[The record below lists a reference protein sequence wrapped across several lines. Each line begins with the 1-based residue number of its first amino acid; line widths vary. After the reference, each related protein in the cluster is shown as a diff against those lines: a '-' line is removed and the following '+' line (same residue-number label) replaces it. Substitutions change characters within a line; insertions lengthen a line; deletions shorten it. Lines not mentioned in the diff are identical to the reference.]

1 MIQGR
6 PSFQGEKMRTSDYV
20 RLLALA
26 AIWGA
31 SFLFMRIAAPVFG
44 SVNTTFL
51 RVFFALIGLAV
62 MLFLLRTPMSF
73 KGKLKSA
80 MVLGIINS
88 GVPFLMYAIAAL
100 WLPAGYSAILNAT
113 TPLMGALIGFS
124 CFNEPLSLRK
134 WAGVV
139 LGLVG
144 ITLIS
149 TTGELSLTGNFIT
162 GVLACLIATACYGC
176 AGFLTRRWIT
186 EQGGLD
192 AKLVAFGS
200 QLGACL
206 FLLPFF
212 GYTMAAGPAVNWAIP
227 EVWASIL
234 AVGFI
239 CTALAYLL
247 YFRLIA
253 DIGPLRSLTVT
264 FLIPPFGILW
274 GYLVLGETLTGG
286 FVVGGAIVCLAVW
299 LVVSPAKAIK
309 PASQPVR

>member
-1 MIQGR
+1 MR
-6 PSFQGEKMRTSDYV
+6 PSDYG

-31 SFLFMRIAAPVFG
+31 SFLFMRIAAPAFG

-51 RVFFALIGLAV
+51 RVFFALVGLAA
-62 MLFLLRTPMSF
+62 MLLLLRTPMQF
-73 KGKLKSA
+73 QGKLKSI

-88 GVPFLMYAIAAL
+88 GVPFLMYAVVAL

-124 CFNEPLSLRK
+124 FFHETLTLRK
-134 WAGVV
+134 WAGVM

-144 ITLIS
+144 IGLIT
-149 TTGELSLTGNFIT
+149 TTGEVDLSGQLTI

-176 AGFLTRRWIT
+176 AGFLTRRWVT
-186 EQGGLD
+186 ERGGLD

-200 QLGACL
+200 QIGAVL

-212 GYTMAAGPAVNWAIP
+212 GYTLATGPAVDWAHP
-227 EVWASIL
+227 GVWASVL
-234 AVGFI
+234 AVGFL
-239 CTALAYLL
+239 CTAFAYLL

-286 FVVGGAIVCLAVW
+286 FVFGGAVVCLAVW
-299 LVVSPAKAIK
+299 LVTSPARAVKSAKAQ
-309 PASQPVR
+309 A

>member
-1 MIQGR
+1 MR
-6 PSFQGEKMRTSDYV
+6 PSDYG

-31 SFLFMRIAAPVFG
+31 SFLFMRIAAPAFG

-51 RVFFALIGLAV
+51 RVFFALVGLAA
-62 MLFLLRTPMSF
+62 MLLLLRTPMQF
-73 KGKLKSA
+73 QGKLKSI

-88 GVPFLMYAIAAL
+88 GVPFLMYAVAAL

-124 CFNEPLSLRK
+124 FFHETLTLRK
-134 WAGVV
+134 WAGVM

-144 ITLIS
+144 IGLIT
-149 TTGELSLTGNFIT
+149 TTGEVDLSGQLAI

-176 AGFLTRRWIT
+176 AGFLTRRWVT
-186 EQGGLD
+186 ERGGLD

-200 QLGACL
+200 QIGAVL

-212 GYTMAAGPAVNWAIP
+212 GYTLATGPAVDWAQP
-227 EVWASIL
+227 GVWASVL
-234 AVGFI
+234 AVGFL
-239 CTALAYLL
+239 CTAFAYLL

-286 FVVGGAIVCLAVW
+286 FVFGGAVVCLAVW
-299 LVVSPAKAIK
+299 LVTSPAKAVK
-309 PASQPVR
+309 PAKAQA

>member
-1 MIQGR
+1 
-6 PSFQGEKMRTSDYV
+6 MRTSDYV
-20 RLLALA
+20 RLLVLA

-31 SFLFMRIAAPVFG
+31 SFLFMRIAAPAFG

-51 RVFFALIGLAV
+51 RVFFALIGLAA
-62 MLFLLRTPMSF
+62 MLLLLRTPMRF
-73 KGKLKSA
+73 QGKLKSA

-124 CFNEPLSLRK
+124 FFSETLTLRK
-134 WAGVV
+134 WAGVM

-144 ITLIS
+144 IGLIT
-149 TTGELSLTGNFIT
+149 TTGEVDLSGQLAI

-176 AGFLTRRWIT
+176 AGFLTRRWVT
-186 EQGGLD
+186 ERGGLD

-200 QLGACL
+200 QIGAVL

-212 GYTMAAGPAVNWAIP
+212 GYTLATGPAVDWAQP
-227 EVWASIL
+227 WVWASVL
-234 AVGFI
+234 AVGFL
-239 CTALAYLL
+239 CTAFAYLL

-286 FVVGGAIVCLAVW
+286 FVFGGAVVCLAVW
-299 LVVSPAKAIK
+299 LVTSPAKAVK
-309 PASQPVR
+309 SAKAQA

>member
-1 MIQGR
+1 MR
-6 PSFQGEKMRTSDYV
+6 PSDYG

-31 SFLFMRIAAPVFG
+31 SFLFMRIAAPAFG
-44 SVNTTFL
+44 SINTTFL
-51 RVFFALIGLAV
+51 RVFFALVGLAA
-62 MLFLLRTPMSF
+62 MLLLLRTPMQF
-73 KGKLKSA
+73 HGKLKA
-80 MVLGIINS
+80 IMVLGIINS
-88 GVPFLMYAIAAL
+88 GVPFLMYAVAAL

-124 CFNEPLSLRK
+124 FFHEELTLRK
-134 WAGVV
+134 WAGVM

-144 ITLIS
+144 IGLIT
-149 TTGELSLTGNFIT
+149 TTGEVDLSGQLAI

-186 EQGGLD
+186 ERGGLD

-200 QLGACL
+200 QIGAVL

-212 GYTMAAGPAVNWAIP
+212 GYSLTSGPAVDWAQP
-227 EVWASIL
+227 GVWASVL
-234 AVGFI
+234 AVGFL
-239 CTALAYLL
+239 CTAFAYLL

-286 FVVGGAIVCLAVW
+286 FVLGGAVVCLAVW
-299 LVVSPAKAIK
+299 LVTSHAK
-309 PASQPVR
+309 PARAQE

>member
-1 MIQGR
+1 
-6 PSFQGEKMRTSDYV
+6 MRTSDYV
-20 RLLALA
+20 RLLVLA

-31 SFLFMRIAAPVFG
+31 SFLFMRIAAPAFG

-51 RVFFALIGLAV
+51 RVFFALVGLAA
-62 MLFLLRTPMSF
+62 MLLLLRTPMQF
-73 KGKLKSA
+73 QGKLKSI

-88 GVPFLMYAIAAL
+88 GVPFLMYAVAAL

-124 CFNEPLSLRK
+124 FFHETLTLRK
-134 WAGVV
+134 WAGVM

-144 ITLIS
+144 IGLIT
-149 TTGELSLTGNFIT
+149 TTGEVDLSGQLAI

-176 AGFLTRRWIT
+176 AGFLTRRWVT
-186 EQGGLD
+186 ERGGLD

-200 QLGACL
+200 QIGAVL

-212 GYTMAAGPAVNWAIP
+212 GYTLATGPAVDWAQP
-227 EVWASIL
+227 GVWASVL
-234 AVGFI
+234 AVGFL
-239 CTALAYLL
+239 CTAFAYLL

-253 DIGPLRSLTVT
+253 DISPLRSLTVT

-286 FVVGGAIVCLAVW
+286 FVFGGAVVCLAVW
-299 LVVSPAKAIK
+299 LVTSPARAVKSAKAQ
-309 PASQPVR
+309 A

>member
-1 MIQGR
+1 
-6 PSFQGEKMRTSDYV
+6 MRTSDYG

-31 SFLFMRIAAPVFG
+31 SFLFMRIAAPAFG
-44 SVNTTFL
+44 SINTTFL
-51 RVFFALIGLAV
+51 RVFFALVGLAA
-62 MLFLLRTPMSF
+62 MLLLLRTPMQF
-73 KGKLKSA
+73 QGKLKSI

-88 GVPFLMYAIAAL
+88 GVPFLMYAVAAL

-124 CFNEPLSLRK
+124 FFHEVLTLRK
-134 WAGVV
+134 WVGVM

-144 ITLIS
+144 IGLIT
-149 TTGELSLTGNFIT
+149 TTGEVDLSGQLAI

-176 AGFLTRRWIT
+176 AGFLTRRWVT
-186 EQGGLD
+186 ERGGLD

-200 QLGACL
+200 QIGAVL

-212 GYTMAAGPAVNWAIP
+212 GYTLATGPAVDWAQP
-227 EVWASIL
+227 GVWASVL
-234 AVGFI
+234 AVGFL
-239 CTALAYLL
+239 CTAFAYLL

-286 FVVGGAIVCLAVW
+286 FVLGGAVVCFAVW
-299 LVVSPAKAIK
+299 LVVSPARAAK
-309 PASQPVR
+309 PAKAQA

>member
-1 MIQGR
+1 MR
-6 PSFQGEKMRTSDYV
+6 PSDYG

-31 SFLFMRIAAPVFG
+31 SFLFMRIAAPAFG

-51 RVFFALIGLAV
+51 RVFFALVGLAA
-62 MLFLLRTPMSF
+62 MLLLLRTPMQF
-73 KGKLKSA
+73 QGKLKSI

-88 GVPFLMYAIAAL
+88 GVPFLMYAVAAL

-124 CFNEPLSLRK
+124 FFHETLTLRK
-134 WAGVV
+134 WAGVM

-144 ITLIS
+144 IGLIT
-149 TTGELSLTGNFIT
+149 TTGEVDLSGQLTI

-176 AGFLTRRWIT
+176 AGFLTRRWVT
-186 EQGGLD
+186 ERGGLD

-200 QLGACL
+200 QIGAVL

-212 GYTMAAGPAVNWAIP
+212 GYTLATGPAVDWAQP
-227 EVWASIL
+227 GVWASVL
-234 AVGFI
+234 AVGFL
-239 CTALAYLL
+239 CTAFAYLL

-286 FVVGGAIVCLAVW
+286 FVFSGAVVCLAVW
-299 LVVSPAKAIK
+299 LVTSPARAVKSAKAQ
-309 PASQPVR
+309 A

>member
-1 MIQGR
+1 MR
-6 PSFQGEKMRTSDYV
+6 PSDYG

-31 SFLFMRIAAPVFG
+31 SFLFMRIAAPAFG

-51 RVFFALIGLAV
+51 RVFFALVGLAA
-62 MLFLLRTPMSF
+62 MLLLLRTPMQF
-73 KGKLKSA
+73 QGKLKSI

-88 GVPFLMYAIAAL
+88 GVPFLMYAVAAL

-124 CFNEPLSLRK
+124 FFHETLTLRK
-134 WAGVV
+134 WAGVM

-144 ITLIS
+144 IGLI
-149 TTGELSLTGNFIT
+149 T
-162 GVLACLIATACYGC
+162 TACYGC
-176 AGFLTRRWIT
+176 AGFLTRRWVT
-186 EQGGLD
+186 ERGGLD

-200 QLGACL
+200 QIGAVL

-212 GYTMAAGPAVNWAIP
+212 GYTLATGPAVDWAQP
-227 EVWASIL
+227 GVWASVL
-234 AVGFI
+234 AVGFL
-239 CTALAYLL
+239 CTAFAYLL

-286 FVVGGAIVCLAVW
+286 FVFGGAVVCLAVW
-299 LVVSPAKAIK
+299 LVTSPARAVKSAKAQ
-309 PASQPVR
+309 A

>member
-1 MIQGR
+1 
-6 PSFQGEKMRTSDYV
+6 MRTSDYV
-20 RLLALA
+20 RLLVLA

-31 SFLFMRIAAPVFG
+31 SFLFMRIAAPAFG

-51 RVFFALIGLAV
+51 RVFFALVGLAA
-62 MLFLLRTPMSF
+62 MLLLLRTPMQF
-73 KGKLKSA
+73 QGKLKSI

-124 CFNEPLSLRK
+124 FFHETLTWRK
-134 WAGVV
+134 WAGVM
-139 LGLVG
+139 LGLMG
-144 ITLIS
+144 ITLIT
-149 TTGELSLTGNFIT
+149 TTGEVNLSGNLII

-176 AGFLTRRWIT
+176 AGFLTRRWVT
-186 EQGGLD
+186 ERGGLD

-200 QLGACL
+200 QIGAVL

-212 GYTMAAGPAVNWAIP
+212 GYTLVTGPAVDWAQP
-227 EVWASIL
+227 WVWASVL
-234 AVGFI
+234 AVGFL
-239 CTALAYLL
+239 CTAFAYLL

-286 FVVGGAIVCLAVW
+286 FVFGGAVVCLAVW
-299 LVVSPAKAIK
+299 LVTSPAKAVK
-309 PASQPVR
+309 PAKAQA

>member
-1 MIQGR
+1 MR
-6 PSFQGEKMRTSDYV
+6 PSDYG

-31 SFLFMRIAAPVFG
+31 SFLFMRIAAPTFG

-51 RVFFALIGLAV
+51 RVFFALVGLAA
-62 MLFLLRTPMSF
+62 MLLLLRTPMQF
-73 KGKLKSA
+73 QGKLKSI

-88 GVPFLMYAIAAL
+88 GVPFLMYAVAAL

-124 CFNEPLSLRK
+124 FFHETLTLRK
-134 WAGVV
+134 WAGVM

-144 ITLIS
+144 IGLIT
-149 TTGELSLTGNFIT
+149 TTGEVDLSGQLAI

-176 AGFLTRRWIT
+176 AGFLTRRWVT
-186 EQGGLD
+186 ERGGLD

-200 QLGACL
+200 QIGAVL

-212 GYTMAAGPAVNWAIP
+212 GYTLATGPAVDWAQP
-227 EVWASIL
+227 GVWASVL
-234 AVGFI
+234 AVGFL
-239 CTALAYLL
+239 CTAFAYLL

-286 FVVGGAIVCLAVW
+286 FVFGGAVVCLAVW
-299 LVVSPAKAIK
+299 LVTSPAKAVK
-309 PASQPVR
+309 PAKAQA

>member
-1 MIQGR
+1 MR
-6 PSFQGEKMRTSDYV
+6 PSDYG

-31 SFLFMRIAAPVFG
+31 SFLFMRIAAPAFG

-51 RVFFALIGLAV
+51 RVFFALIGLAA
-62 MLFLLRTPMSF
+62 MLLLLRTPMRF
-73 KGKLKSA
+73 QGKLKSA

-124 CFNEPLSLRK
+124 FFSETLTLRK
-134 WAGVV
+134 WAGVM

-144 ITLIS
+144 IGLIT
-149 TTGELSLTGNFIT
+149 TTGEVDLSGQLAI

-176 AGFLTRRWIT
+176 AGFLTKRWVT
-186 EQGGLD
+186 ERGGLD

-200 QLGACL
+200 QIGAVL

-212 GYTMAAGPAVNWAIP
+212 GYTLATGPAVDWAQP
-227 EVWASIL
+227 WVWASVL
-234 AVGFI
+234 AVGFL
-239 CTALAYLL
+239 CTAFAYLL

-286 FVVGGAIVCLAVW
+286 FVFGGAVVCLAVW
-299 LVVSPAKAIK
+299 LVTSPAKAVK
-309 PASQPVR
+309 SAKAQA

>member
-1 MIQGR
+1 MR
-6 PSFQGEKMRTSDYV
+6 PSDYG

-31 SFLFMRIAAPVFG
+31 SFLFMRIAAPAFG

-51 RVFFALIGLAV
+51 RVFFALVGLAA
-62 MLFLLRTPMSF
+62 MLLLLRTPMQF
-73 KGKLKSA
+73 QGKLKSI

-88 GVPFLMYAIAAL
+88 GVPFLMYAVAAL

-124 CFNEPLSLRK
+124 FFHETLTLRK
-134 WAGVV
+134 WAGVM

-144 ITLIS
+144 IGLIT
-149 TTGELSLTGNFIT
+149 TTGEVDLSGQLTI

-176 AGFLTRRWIT
+176 AGFLTRRWVT
-186 EQGGLD
+186 ERGGLD

-200 QLGACL
+200 QIGAVL

-212 GYTMAAGPAVNWAIP
+212 GYTLATGPAVDWAQP
-227 EVWASIL
+227 GVWASVL
-234 AVGFI
+234 AVGFL
-239 CTALAYLL
+239 CTAFAYLL

-253 DIGPLRSLTVT
+253 DISPLRSLTVT

-286 FVVGGAIVCLAVW
+286 FVFGGAVVCLAVW
-299 LVVSPAKAIK
+299 LVTSPARAVKSAKAQ
-309 PASQPVR
+309 A

>member
-1 MIQGR
+1 MR
-6 PSFQGEKMRTSDYV
+6 PSDYG

-31 SFLFMRIAAPVFG
+31 SFLFMRIAAPAFG
-44 SVNTTFL
+44 SINTTFL
-51 RVFFALIGLAV
+51 RVFFALVGLAA
-62 MLFLLRTPMSF
+62 MLLLLRTPMQF
-73 KGKLKSA
+73 HGKLKA
-80 MVLGIINS
+80 IMVLGIINS
-88 GVPFLMYAIAAL
+88 GVPFLMYAVAAL

-124 CFNEPLSLRK
+124 FFHEELTLRK
-134 WAGVV
+134 WAGVM

-144 ITLIS
+144 IGLIT
-149 TTGELSLTGNFIT
+149 TTGEVDLSGQLAI

-176 AGFLTRRWIT
+176 AGFLTRCWIS
-186 EQGGLD
+186 ERGGLD

-200 QLGACL
+200 QLGASL

-212 GYTMAAGPAVNWAIP
+212 AYQLAAGPAVDWAVP
-227 EVWASIL
+227 TAWASVL
-234 AVGFI
+234 AVGVV

-247 YFRLIA
+247 YFRLSA

-274 GYLVLGETLTGG
+274 GALVLGETLSQG
-286 FVVGGAIVCLAVW
+286 FVLGGLVVCLSVW
-299 LVVSPAKAIK
+299 LVTSQASP
-309 PASQPVR
+309 PAVQARAQPQDPDAR

>member
-1 MIQGR
+1 MR
-6 PSFQGEKMRTSDYV
+6 PSDYG

-31 SFLFMRIAAPVFG
+31 SFLFMRIAAPAFG

-51 RVFFALIGLAV
+51 RVFFALVGLAA
-62 MLFLLRTPMSF
+62 MLLLLRTPMQF
-73 KGKLKSA
+73 QGKLKSI

-88 GVPFLMYAIAAL
+88 GVPFLMYAVVAL

-124 CFNEPLSLRK
+124 FFHETLTLRK
-134 WAGVV
+134 WAGVM

-144 ITLIS
+144 IGLIT
-149 TTGELSLTGNFIT
+149 TTGEVDLSGQLTI

-176 AGFLTRRWIT
+176 AGFLTRRWVT
-186 EQGGLD
+186 ERGGLD

-200 QLGACL
+200 QIGAVL

-212 GYTMAAGPAVNWAIP
+212 GYTLATGPAVDWAQP
-227 EVWASIL
+227 GVWASVL
-234 AVGFI
+234 AVGFL
-239 CTALAYLL
+239 CTAFAYLL

-286 FVVGGAIVCLAVW
+286 FVFGGAVVCLAVW
-299 LVVSPAKAIK
+299 LVTSPARAVKSAKAQ
-309 PASQPVR
+309 A

>member
-1 MIQGR
+1 
-6 PSFQGEKMRTSDYV
+6 MRTSDYG

-31 SFLFMRIAAPVFG
+31 SFLFMRIAATAFG
-44 SVNTTFL
+44 SINTTFL
-51 RVFFALIGLAV
+51 RVFFALVGLAA
-62 MLFLLRTPMSF
+62 MLLLLRTPMAF
-73 KGKLKSA
+73 QGKLKSI

-88 GVPFLMYAIAAL
+88 GVPFLMYAVAAL

-124 CFNEPLSLRK
+124 FFHEVLTLRK
-134 WAGVV
+134 WVGVM

-144 ITLIS
+144 IGLIT
-149 TTGELSLTGNFIT
+149 TTGEVDLSGQLAI

-176 AGFLTRRWIT
+176 AGFLTRRWVT
-186 EQGGLD
+186 ERGGLD

-200 QLGACL
+200 QIGAVL

-212 GYTMAAGPAVNWAIP
+212 GYTLATGPAVDWAQP
-227 EVWASIL
+227 GVWASVL
-234 AVGFI
+234 AVGFL
-239 CTALAYLL
+239 CTAFAYLL

-286 FVVGGAIVCLAVW
+286 FVLGGAVVCLAVW
-299 LVVSPAKAIK
+299 LVVSPARTAK
-309 PASQPVR
+309 PAKAQA

>member
-1 MIQGR
+1 MR
-6 PSFQGEKMRTSDYV
+6 PSDYG

-31 SFLFMRIAAPVFG
+31 SFLFMRIAAPAFG

-51 RVFFALIGLAV
+51 RVFFALVGLAA
-62 MLFLLRTPMSF
+62 MLLLLRTPMQF
-73 KGKLKSA
+73 QGKLKSI

-88 GVPFLMYAIAAL
+88 GVPFLMYAVAAL

-124 CFNEPLSLRK
+124 FFHETLTLRK
-134 WAGVV
+134 WAGVM

-144 ITLIS
+144 IGLIT
-149 TTGELSLTGNFIT
+149 TTGEVDLSGQLTI

-186 EQGGLD
+186 ERGGLD

-200 QLGACL
+200 QIGAVL

-212 GYTMAAGPAVNWAIP
+212 GYTLATGPAVDWAQP
-227 EVWASIL
+227 GVWASML
-234 AVGFI
+234 AVGFL
-239 CTALAYLL
+239 CTAFAYLL

-286 FVVGGAIVCLAVW
+286 FVFGGAVVCLAVW
-299 LVVSPAKAIK
+299 LVTSPARAVKSAKAQ
-309 PASQPVR
+309 A

>member
-1 MIQGR
+1 MR
-6 PSFQGEKMRTSDYV
+6 PSDYG

-31 SFLFMRIAAPVFG
+31 SFLFMRIAAPAFG
-44 SVNTTFL
+44 SINTTFL
-51 RVFFALIGLAV
+51 RVFFALVGLAA
-62 MLFLLRTPMSF
+62 MLLLLRTPMQF
-73 KGKLKSA
+73 HGKLKA
-80 MVLGIINS
+80 IMVLGTINS
-88 GVPFLMYAIAAL
+88 GVPFLMYAVAAL

-124 CFNEPLSLRK
+124 FFNEQLGLRK
-134 WAGVV
+134 WAGVM

-144 ITLIS
+144 IGLIT
-149 TTGELSLTGNFIT
+149 TTGEVDLSGQLAI

-176 AGFLTRRWIT
+176 AGFLTRRWIS
-186 EQGGLD
+186 ERGGLD

-200 QLGACL
+200 QIGAVL

-212 GYTMAAGPAVNWAIP
+212 AYSLTSGPAVDWAQP
-227 EVWASIL
+227 GVWASVL
-234 AVGFI
+234 AVGLL
-239 CTALAYLL
+239 CTAFAYLL

-286 FVVGGAIVCLAVW
+286 FVLGGAVVCLAVW
-299 LVVSPAKAIK
+299 LVTSHAK
-309 PASQPVR
+309 PARAQA

>member
-1 MIQGR
+1 MR
-6 PSFQGEKMRTSDYV
+6 PSDYG

-31 SFLFMRIAAPVFG
+31 SFLFMRIAAPAFG

-51 RVFFALIGLAV
+51 RVFFALVGLAA
-62 MLFLLRTPMSF
+62 MLLLLRTPMQF
-73 KGKLKSA
+73 HGKLKA
-80 MVLGIINS
+80 IMVLGIINS
-88 GVPFLMYAIAAL
+88 GVPFLMYAVAAL

-124 CFNEPLSLRK
+124 FFHEELTLRK
-134 WAGVV
+134 WAGVM

-144 ITLIS
+144 IGLIT
-149 TTGELSLTGNFIT
+149 TTGEVDLSGQLAI

-176 AGFLTRRWIT
+176 AGFLTRRWVT
-186 EQGGLD
+186 ERGGLD

-200 QLGACL
+200 QIGAVL

-212 GYTMAAGPAVNWAIP
+212 GYTLATGPAVDWAQP
-227 EVWASIL
+227 GVWASVL
-234 AVGFI
+234 AVGFL
-239 CTALAYLL
+239 CTAFAYLL

-253 DIGPLRSLTVT
+253 DISPLRSLTVT

-286 FVVGGAIVCLAVW
+286 FVFGGAVVCLAVW
-299 LVVSPAKAIK
+299 LVTSPARAVKPAKAQ
-309 PASQPVR
+309 A

>member
-1 MIQGR
+1 MR
-6 PSFQGEKMRTSDYV
+6 PSDYG

-31 SFLFMRIAAPVFG
+31 SFLFMRIAAPAFG
-44 SVNTTFL
+44 SINTTFL
-51 RVFFALIGLAV
+51 RVFFALIGLAT
-62 MLFLLRTPMSF
+62 MLLLLRTPMQF
-73 KGKLKSA
+73 HGKLKVI

-88 GVPFLMYAIAAL
+88 GVPFLMYAVAAL

-124 CFNEPLSLRK
+124 FFNEQLGLRK
-134 WAGVV
+134 WAGVM

-144 ITLIS
+144 IGLIT
-149 TTGELSLTGNFIT
+149 TTGEVDLSSQLAI

-186 EQGGLD
+186 ERGGLD

-200 QLGACL
+200 QIGAVL

-212 GYTMAAGPAVNWAIP
+212 GYSLTSGPAVDWAQP
-227 EVWASIL
+227 GVWASML
-234 AVGFI
+234 AVGFL
-239 CTALAYLL
+239 CTAFAYLL

-286 FVVGGAIVCLAVW
+286 FVLGGAVVCLAVW
-299 LVVSPAKAIK
+299 LVTSHAK
-309 PASQPVR
+309 PARAQA

>member
-1 MIQGR
+1 
-6 PSFQGEKMRTSDYV
+6 MRTSDYV
-20 RLLALA
+20 RLLVLA

-31 SFLFMRIAAPVFG
+31 SFLFMRIAAPAFG

-51 RVFFALIGLAV
+51 RVFFALVGLAA
-62 MLFLLRTPMSF
+62 MLLLLRTPMQF
-73 KGKLKSA
+73 QGKLKSI

-88 GVPFLMYAIAAL
+88 GVPFLMYAVAAL

-124 CFNEPLSLRK
+124 FFSETLTLRK
-134 WAGVV
+134 WAGVM

-144 ITLIS
+144 IGLIT
-149 TTGELSLTGNFIT
+149 TTGEVDLSGQLAI

-176 AGFLTRRWIT
+176 AGFLTRRWVT
-186 EQGGLD
+186 ERGGLD

-200 QLGACL
+200 QIGAVL

-212 GYTMAAGPAVNWAIP
+212 GYTLATGPAVDWAQP
-227 EVWASIL
+227 GVWASVL
-234 AVGFI
+234 AVGFL
-239 CTALAYLL
+239 CTAFAYLL

-286 FVVGGAIVCLAVW
+286 FVFGGAVVCLAVW
-299 LVVSPAKAIK
+299 LVTSPARAVKSAKAQ
-309 PASQPVR
+309 A

>member
-1 MIQGR
+1 MR
-6 PSFQGEKMRTSDYV
+6 PSDYV

-31 SFLFMRIAAPVFG
+31 SFLFMRIAAPAFG

-51 RVFFALIGLAV
+51 RVFFALVGLAA
-62 MLFLLRTPMSF
+62 MLLLLRTPMQF
-73 KGKLKSA
+73 QGKLKSI

-88 GVPFLMYAIAAL
+88 GVPFLMYAVAAL

-124 CFNEPLSLRK
+124 FFHEELTLRK
-134 WAGVV
+134 WAGVM

-144 ITLIS
+144 IGLIT
-149 TTGELSLTGNFIT
+149 TTGEVDLSGQLAI

-176 AGFLTRRWIT
+176 AGFLTRRWVT
-186 EQGGLD
+186 ERGGLD

-200 QLGACL
+200 QIGAVL

-212 GYTMAAGPAVNWAIP
+212 GYTLATGPAVDWAQP
-227 EVWASIL
+227 GVWASVL
-234 AVGFI
+234 AVGFL
-239 CTALAYLL
+239 CTAFAYLL

-286 FVVGGAIVCLAVW
+286 FVFGGAVVCLAVW
-299 LVVSPAKAIK
+299 LVTSPARAVKPAKAQ
-309 PASQPVR
+309 A

>member
-1 MIQGR
+1 MR
-6 PSFQGEKMRTSDYV
+6 PSDYG

-31 SFLFMRIAAPVFG
+31 SFLFMRIAAPAFG
-44 SVNTTFL
+44 SINTTFL
-51 RVFFALIGLAV
+51 RVFFALVGLAA
-62 MLFLLRTPMSF
+62 MLLLLRTPMQF
-73 KGKLKSA
+73 QGKLKSI

-88 GVPFLMYAIAAL
+88 GVPFLMYAVAAL

-124 CFNEPLSLRK
+124 FFHETLTLRK
-134 WAGVV
+134 WAGVM

-144 ITLIS
+144 IGLIT
-149 TTGELSLTGNFIT
+149 TTGEVDLSGQLAI

-176 AGFLTRRWIT
+176 AGFLTRRWVT
-186 EQGGLD
+186 ERGGLD

-200 QLGACL
+200 QIGAVL

-212 GYTMAAGPAVNWAIP
+212 GYTLATGPAVDWAQP
-227 EVWASIL
+227 GVWASVL
-234 AVGFI
+234 AVGFL
-239 CTALAYLL
+239 CTAFAYLL

-253 DIGPLRSLTVT
+253 DISPLRSLTVT

-286 FVVGGAIVCLAVW
+286 FVFGGAVVCLAVW
-299 LVVSPAKAIK
+299 LVTSPARAVKSAKAQ
-309 PASQPVR
+309 A

>member
-1 MIQGR
+1 
-6 PSFQGEKMRTSDYV
+6 MRTSDYG

-31 SFLFMRIAAPVFG
+31 SFLFMRIAAPAFG
-44 SVNTTFL
+44 SINTTFL
-51 RVFFALIGLAV
+51 RVFFALVGLAA
-62 MLFLLRTPMSF
+62 MLLLLRTPMQF
-73 KGKLKSA
+73 QGKLKSI

-88 GVPFLMYAIAAL
+88 GVPFLMYAVAAL

-124 CFNEPLSLRK
+124 FFHEVLTLRK
-134 WAGVV
+134 WVGVM

-144 ITLIS
+144 IGLIT
-149 TTGELSLTGNFIT
+149 TTGEVDLSGQLAI

-176 AGFLTRRWIT
+176 AGFLTRRWVT
-186 EQGGLD
+186 ERGGLD

-200 QLGACL
+200 QIGAVL

-212 GYTMAAGPAVNWAIP
+212 GYTLATGPAVDWAQP
-227 EVWASIL
+227 GVWASVL
-234 AVGFI
+234 AVGFL
-239 CTALAYLL
+239 CTAFAYLL

-286 FVVGGAIVCLAVW
+286 FVFGGAVVCLAVW
-299 LVVSPAKAIK
+299 LVTSPARAVKPAKAQ
-309 PASQPVR
+309 A

>member
-1 MIQGR
+1 
-6 PSFQGEKMRTSDYV
+6 MRTSDYG

-31 SFLFMRIAAPVFG
+31 SFLFMRIAAPAFG
-44 SVNTTFL
+44 SINTTFL
-51 RVFFALIGLAV
+51 RVFFALVGLAA
-62 MLFLLRTPMSF
+62 MLLLLRTPMQF
-73 KGKLKSA
+73 QGKLKSI

-88 GVPFLMYAIAAL
+88 GVPFLMYAVAAL

-124 CFNEPLSLRK
+124 FFHEVLTLRK
-134 WAGVV
+134 WVGVM

-144 ITLIS
+144 IGLIT
-149 TTGELSLTGNFIT
+149 TTGEVDLSGQLAI

-176 AGFLTRRWIT
+176 AGFLTRRWVT
-186 EQGGLD
+186 ERGGLD

-200 QLGACL
+200 QIGAVL

-212 GYTMAAGPAVNWAIP
+212 GYTLATGPAVDWAQP
-227 EVWASIL
+227 GVWASVL
-234 AVGFI
+234 AVGFL
-239 CTALAYLL
+239 CTAFAYLL

-286 FVVGGAIVCLAVW
+286 FVLGGAVVCFAVW
-299 LVVSPAKAIK
+299 LVSSPARAAKPAKAQ
-309 PASQPVR
+309 A

>member
-1 MIQGR
+1 MR
-6 PSFQGEKMRTSDYV
+6 PSDYG

-31 SFLFMRIAAPVFG
+31 SFLFMRIAAPAFG
-44 SVNTTFL
+44 SINTTFL
-51 RVFFALIGLAV
+51 RVFFALVGLAA
-62 MLFLLRTPMSF
+62 MLLLLRTPMQF
-73 KGKLKSA
+73 QGKLKSI

-88 GVPFLMYAIAAL
+88 GVPFLMYAVAAL

-124 CFNEPLSLRK
+124 FFHETLTLRK
-134 WAGVV
+134 WAGVM

-144 ITLIS
+144 IGLIT
-149 TTGELSLTGNFIT
+149 TTGEVDLSGQLAI

-186 EQGGLD
+186 ERGGLD

-200 QLGACL
+200 QIGAVL

-212 GYTMAAGPAVNWAIP
+212 GYSLTSGPAVDWAQP
-227 EVWASIL
+227 GVWASVL
-234 AVGFI
+234 AVGFL
-239 CTALAYLL
+239 CTAFAYLL

-286 FVVGGAIVCLAVW
+286 FVFGGAVVCLAVW
-299 LVVSPAKAIK
+299 LVTSPARAVKSAKAQ
-309 PASQPVR
+309 A

>member
-1 MIQGR
+1 MR
-6 PSFQGEKMRTSDYV
+6 PSDYG

-31 SFLFMRIAAPVFG
+31 SFLFMRIAAPAFG

-51 RVFFALIGLAV
+51 RVFFALVGLAA
-62 MLFLLRTPMSF
+62 MLLLLRTPMQF
-73 KGKLKSA
+73 QGKLKSI

-88 GVPFLMYAIAAL
+88 GIPFLMYAVAAL

-124 CFNEPLSLRK
+124 FFHETLTLRK
-134 WAGVV
+134 WAGVM

-144 ITLIS
+144 IGLIT
-149 TTGELSLTGNFIT
+149 TTGEVDLSGQLAI

-176 AGFLTRRWIT
+176 AGFLTRRWVT
-186 EQGGLD
+186 ERGGLD

-200 QLGACL
+200 QIGAVL

-212 GYTMAAGPAVNWAIP
+212 GYTLATGPAVDWAQP
-227 EVWASIL
+227 GVWASVL
-234 AVGFI
+234 AVGFL
-239 CTALAYLL
+239 CTAFAYLL

-253 DIGPLRSLTVT
+253 DISPLRSLTVT

-286 FVVGGAIVCLAVW
+286 FVFGGAVVCLAVW
-299 LVVSPAKAIK
+299 LVTSPARAVKSAKAQ
-309 PASQPVR
+309 A

>member
-1 MIQGR
+1 
-6 PSFQGEKMRTSDYV
+6 MRTSDYV

-26 AIWGA
+26 AIWDA
-31 SFLFMRIAAPVFG
+31 SFLFMRIAAPAFG

-51 RVFFALIGLAV
+51 RVFFALIGLAA
-62 MLFLLRTPMSF
+62 MLLLLRTPMRF
-73 KGKLKSA
+73 QGKLKSA

-124 CFNEPLSLRK
+124 FFSETLTLRK
-134 WAGVV
+134 WAGVM

-144 ITLIS
+144 IGLIT
-149 TTGELSLTGNFIT
+149 TTGEVDLSGQLAI

-176 AGFLTRRWIT
+176 AGFLTRRWVT
-186 EQGGLD
+186 ERGGLD

-200 QLGACL
+200 QIGAVL

-212 GYTMAAGPAVNWAIP
+212 GYTLATGPAVDWAQP
-227 EVWASIL
+227 GVWASVL
-234 AVGFI
+234 AVGFL
-239 CTALAYLL
+239 CTAFAYLL

-286 FVVGGAIVCLAVW
+286 FVFGGAVVCLAVW
-299 LVVSPAKAIK
+299 LVTSPARAIK
-309 PASQPVR
+309 PAKAQA

>member
-1 MIQGR
+1 
-6 PSFQGEKMRTSDYV
+6 MRASDYA
-20 RLLALA
+20 RLLFLA

-31 SFLFMRIAAPVFG
+31 SFLFMRIAAPAFG
-44 SVNTTFL
+44 SINTAFL
-51 RVFFALIGLAV
+51 RVLFGLTGLAV
-62 MLFLLRTPMSF
+62 ILLLMRAPLIF
-73 KGKLKSA
+73 QGKLKSA

-88 GVPFLMYAIAAL
+88 GIPFLMYAIAAL

-124 CFNEPLSLRK
+124 CFNEQLSGRK
-134 WAGVV
+134 WLGVM
-139 LGLVG
+139 LGFLG
-144 ITLIS
+144 ITLIT
-149 TTGELSLTGNFIT
+149 TTGDVAVSETMII
-162 GVLACLIATACYGC
+162 GVIACLIATACYGC

-186 EQGGLD
+186 ERGGLD
-192 AKLVAFGS
+192 ARLVAFGS

-212 GYTMAAGPAVNWAIP
+212 GYSVTTSPVADWAMP
-227 EVWASIL
+227 EVWASLL

-239 CTALAYLL
+239 CTALAYLI

-274 GYLVLGETLTGG
+274 GYLILGETLTEG
-286 FVVGGAIVCLAVW
+286 FVVGGAIVCLSVW
-299 LVVSPAKAIK
+299 LVVSPARTVPRQVLDK
-309 PASQPVR
+309 

>member
-1 MIQGR
+1 
-6 PSFQGEKMRTSDYV
+6 MRTSDYV
-20 RLLALA
+20 RLLLLA

-31 SFLFMRIAAPVFG
+31 SFLFMRIAAPAFG
-44 SVNTTFL
+44 SVNTAFL
-51 RVFFALIGLAV
+51 RVFFGLV
-62 MLFLLRTPMSF
+62 GLGVILLLLRSPMLFQ
-73 KGKLKSA
+73 GKLKSA
-80 MVLGIINS
+80 MLLGIINS
-88 GVPFLMYAIAAL
+88 GIPFLMYAIAAL

-124 CFNEPLSLRK
+124 CFNEQLSGRK
-134 WAGVV
+134 LLGVM
-139 LGLVG
+139 LGIVG
-144 ITLIS
+144 ITLI
-149 TTGELSLTGNFIT
+149 TTTSEVNVSGNLVT

-186 EQGGLD
+186 ERGGLD

-200 QLGACL
+200 QLGACV

-212 GYTMAAGPAVNWAIP
+212 GYSVTAGPAVNWAIP
-227 EVWASIL
+227 EVWASVL
-234 AVGFI
+234 AVGLI
-239 CTALAYLL
+239 CTALAYLI

-274 GYLVLGETLTGG
+274 GYLVLGETITEG

-299 LVVSPAKAIK
+299 LVVSPARRQAPIE
-309 PASQPVR
+309 QELER

>member
-1 MIQGR
+1 MR
-6 PSFQGEKMRTSDYV
+6 PSDYG

-31 SFLFMRIAAPVFG
+31 SFLFMRIAAPAFG

-51 RVFFALIGLAV
+51 RVFFALVGLAA
-62 MLFLLRTPMSF
+62 MLLLLRTPMQF
-73 KGKLKSA
+73 QGKLKSI

-88 GVPFLMYAIAAL
+88 SVPFLMYAVAAL

-124 CFNEPLSLRK
+124 FFSETLTLRK
-134 WAGVV
+134 WAGVM

-144 ITLIS
+144 IGLIT
-149 TTGELSLTGNFIT
+149 TTGEVDLSGQLAI

-176 AGFLTRRWIT
+176 AGFLTRRWVT
-186 EQGGLD
+186 ERGGLD

-200 QLGACL
+200 QIGAVL

-212 GYTMAAGPAVNWAIP
+212 GYTLATGPAVDWAQP
-227 EVWASIL
+227 GVWASVL
-234 AVGFI
+234 AVGFL
-239 CTALAYLL
+239 CTAFAYLL

-286 FVVGGAIVCLAVW
+286 FVFGGAVVCLAVW
-299 LVVSPAKAIK
+299 LVTSPAKAVK
-309 PASQPVR
+309 SAKAQA